1 MKEIEFYTAQKDD
14 FENSY
19 LEVRKKEGFVYLD
32 DEVKNLPQLAK
43 DNPQYKV
50 WKQREQNADAFCSY
64 IKDRNLDNILEIGCG
79 NGWFSHLIATNNE
92 AEYMGALGGIKK
104 AISLNIRNIKVFGDS
119 KLIIEQ
125 IKGNW
130 KCKSANLKPIH
141 AEIKKLLHNFN
152 TIEFAHVYRKNNKR
166 ADELANLALDIALS
180 K

>member
-1 MKEIEFYTAQKDD
+1 MSQKAVNNFFKKRNVKISPSPPKPVTKSLEPIYELYFDGASRS
-14 FENSY
+14 NPGPASY
-19 LEVRKKEGFVYLD
+19 GGVIYITEPISPLHRELD
-32 DEVKNLPQLAK
+32 SY
-43 DNPQYKV
+43 YK
-50 WKQREQNADAFCSY
+50 Y
-64 IKDRNLDNILEIGCG
+64 IGK
-79 NGWFSHLIATNNE
+79 ATNNE
-92 AEYMGALGGIKK
+92 AEYMAALYGIKK
-104 AISLNIRNIKVFGDS
+104 AISLNIRNLKVFGDS

-166 ADELANLALDIALS
+166 ADELANFALDKALS